1 MGYIYN
7 IVWDF
12 AKIRTFWII
21 SMQITAFFL
30 QATQF
35 FCLFLRF
42 VPPAVYNVHTYV
54 TDLERYRY
62 KEGRTLQQKN
72 FSAAEHVK
80 EKRIYSR

>member
-30 QATQF
+30 QATQL
-35 FCLFLRF
+35 FCLFCGLLRLLF
-42 VPPAVYNVHTYV
+42 TMFTPM
-54 TDLERYRY
+54 
-62 KEGRTLQQKN
+62 
-72 FSAAEHVK
+72 
-80 EKRIYSR
+80 